1 MNHKKYD
8 RYELMAAR
16 EAWME
21 PASDMLSSDKKKIYD
36 SRKNAVD
43 MYIDGETRE
52 FIEGNYFGY
61 KEYTLEK
68 NMNLTRLHDKF
79 LQKCMD
85 IGIGPDDYP
94 FNKKSLG
101 YQALRRYVKGI
112 ERSQV
117 SLANRRTDRDSAQ
130 KAASTGYGENRSP
143 LPVAP
148 FSCGQI
154 DGHRIDLLYVTSI
167 ELDDGTVIEDVC
179 ERCCWLLPVIDMA
192 TRCVVG
198 FHMSQESNYNQFDL
212 LKSYQNALTPHES
225 RAFSIEGI
233 DYPDKKGFPS
243 EVYPELNYAMFDE
256 IMLDNAKSHLASNA
270 EIIDI

>member
-36 SRKNAVD
+36 SRKNAVG
-43 MYIDGETRE
+43 MYIDGENKE

-94 FNKKSLG
+94 FNTKSLG

-143 LPVAP
+143 LPVAL

-167 ELDDGTVIEDVC
+167 ELDDGTEIEDVC
-179 ERCCWLLPVIDMA
+179 ERCWLLPVINMA

-212 LKSYQNALTPHES
+212 LKSYRNALTPHES